1 MTEKRSGKECKNIS
15 GGKYHHYHHH
25 INISSNIKFY
35 LKYLFYEKFFV
46 NFTISKLNQIVCG
59 IADTDFP
66 NSNKNHPCV
75 SCNLLVYMIQKHYF
89 GSENGGSES
98 VA

>member
-1 MTEKRSGKECKNIS
+1 MSIYNQIS
-15 GGKYHHYHHH
+15 
-25 INISSNIKFY
+25 IS
-35 LKYLFYEKFFV
+35 YEKFFV

-59 IADTDFP
+59 IADTDLP

-75 SCNLLVYMIQKHYF
+75 EPFGIYDTKIYF
-89 GSENGGSES
+89 GFWDGGSES